1 VTPGSNA
8 LHVTLPASL
17 SLTTLGLMTRPV
29 LAALL
34 GTLWLAACSTASPD
48 HVKTSDEWLAEQ
60 ENEGAKLQQE
70 KSKNQGAYDEPTST
84 EDEKK
89 REWDEKQAELEL
101 KRAARSAETCP
112 ESVTEKAPKGKA
124 TVTLVFT
131 NDGRVKEAKIS
142 DTYAENAVGKCVLR
156 AMNSVI
162 VPAYTGSEHTV
173 EWEIDLTG
181 AKKSGAVE
189 KKE

>member
-1 VTPGSNA
+1 
-8 LHVTLPASL
+8 
-17 SLTTLGLMTRPV
+17 MTRHV
-29 LAALL
+29 LAAIL
-34 GTLWLAACSTASPD
+34 TTTWLAACSTASPD

-60 ENEGAKLQQE
+60 EGEGAKLQAE
-70 KSKNQGAYDEPTST
+70 SKKNEGAYDEPGST

-89 REWDEKQAELEL
+89 REWDDKQVDLEL

-124 TVTLVFT
+124 TVTLTFT
-131 NDGRVKEAKIS
+131 NDGRVKDSKIS
-142 DTYAENAVGKCVLR
+142 EQYAENAVGKCVLR
-156 AMNSVI
+156 AMGSVI
-162 VPAYTGSEHTV
+162 VPAYTGSEHTI

-189 KKE
+189 KKKEE

>member
-1 VTPGSNA
+1 MTRHA
-8 LHVTLPASL
+8 LAAI
-17 SLTTLGLMTRPV
+17 LTTT
-29 LAALL
+29 
-34 GTLWLAACSTASPD
+34 WLAACSTASPD

-60 ENEGAKLQQE
+60 ESEGAKIEAE
-70 KSKNQGAYDEPTST
+70 KKKTEGAYDEPGTT

-89 REWDEKQAELEL
+89 REWDEKQADLEL

-124 TVTLVFT
+124 TVTLTFT
-131 NDGRVKEAKIS
+131 SDGRVKESKIS

-156 AMNSVI
+156 AMGSVI
-162 VPAYTGSEHTV
+162 VPAYTGSEKTV

-181 AKKSGAVE
+181 GKKSGPAGA
-189 KKE
+189 KEE

>member
-1 VTPGSNA
+1 
-8 LHVTLPASL
+8 
-17 SLTTLGLMTRPV
+17 MTRHV

-34 GTLWLAACSTASPD
+34 TTAWLAGCSTASPD

-60 ENEGAKLQQE
+60 EQEGAKIEADKKKQE
-70 KSKNQGAYDEPTST
+70 GSYDEPTTT

-89 REWDEKQAELEL
+89 REWDDKQAELEL

-124 TVTLVFT
+124 TVTLTFT
-131 NDGRVKEAKIS
+131 NDGRVKDSKIS
-142 DTYAENAVGKCVLR
+142 EQYAENAVGKCVLR
-156 AMNSVI
+156 AMSSVI
-162 VPAYTGSEHTV
+162 VPAYTGAEKTLD
-173 EWEIDLTG
+173 WEIDLTG
-181 AKKSGAVE
+181 GKKSGAVE

>member
-1 VTPGSNA
+1 
-8 LHVTLPASL
+8 
-17 SLTTLGLMTRPV
+17 MTRHA

-34 GTLWLAACSTASPD
+34 TTTWLAACSTASPD

-60 ENEGAKLQQE
+60 DQEGAKIQQQKAKE
-70 KSKNQGAYDEPTST
+70 EGAYAEPTTT
-84 EDEKK
+84 EDEKRK
-89 REWDEKQAELEL
+89 EWDDKQADLEL

-112 ESVTEKAPKGKA
+112 ESVTETAPKGKA
-124 TVTLVFT
+124 TVTLTFA
-131 NDGRVKEAKIS
+131 NDGRVKDSKIS
-142 DTYAENAVGKCVLR
+142 EQYAENAVGKCVLR
-156 AMNSVI
+156 AMGNVI
-162 VPAYTGSEHTV
+162 VPAFTGSEHTI

>member
-1 VTPGSNA
+1 
-8 LHVTLPASL
+8 
-17 SLTTLGLMTRPV
+17 MTRHV
-29 LAALL
+29 LAAIL

-48 HVKTSDEWLAEQ
+48 HVKTSDEWLNEQ
-60 ENEGAKLQQE
+60 EHEGAKIEAE
-70 KSKNQGAYDEPTST
+70 KKKSDGSYDEPTTT

-89 REWDEKQAELEL
+89 REWDDKQAELEL

-124 TVTLVFT
+124 TVTMVFT

-181 AKKSGAVE
+181 ANTKKSE
-189 KKE
+189 KK

>member
-1 VTPGSNA
+1 
-8 LHVTLPASL
+8 
-17 SLTTLGLMTRPV
+17 MTRHV

-34 GTLWLAACSTASPD
+34 TTTWLAGCSTASPD

-60 ENEGAKLQQE
+60 EAEGAKIEQNKKKTE
-70 KSKNQGAYDEPTST
+70 GAYDEPTTT

-89 REWDEKQAELEL
+89 REWDDKQAELEL

-131 NDGRVKEAKIS
+131 NDGRVKESKITE
-142 DTYAENAVGKCVLR
+142 TYAENAVGKCVLR
-156 AMNSVI
+156 AMSSVI
-162 VPAYTGSEHTV
+162 VPAYTGAEKTV
-173 EWEIDLTG
+173 EWEVDLSGGKKTG
-181 AKKSGAVE
+181 TE
-189 KKE
+189 KK

>member
-1 VTPGSNA
+1 
-8 LHVTLPASL
+8 
-17 SLTTLGLMTRPV
+17 MTRSA
-29 LAALL
+29 LAAIV
-34 GTLWLAACSTASPD
+34 TTAWLAACGTATPD

-60 ENEGAKLQQE
+60 EHEGAKLQAE
-70 KSKNQGAYDEPTST
+70 KAKGEGAYDEPTTT

-89 REWDEKQAELEL
+89 REWDEKQSDLEL

-124 TVTLVFT
+124 TVTLTFT
-131 NDGRVKEAKIS
+131 TDGRVKDVEDQRAVR
-142 DTYAENAVGKCVLR
+142 TRTAVGKCVLR
-156 AMNSVI
+156 AMDSVI
-162 VPAYTGSEHTV
+162 VPAYTGAEKTV

-189 KKE
+189 KKEE

>member
-1 VTPGSNA
+1 
-8 LHVTLPASL
+8 
-17 SLTTLGLMTRPV
+17 MTRPV

-34 GTLWLAACSTASPD
+34 TTTWLAACSTASPD

-60 ENEGAKLQQE
+60 EAEGAKIEQNKK
-70 KSKNQGAYDEPTST
+70 KSEGAYDEPTTT

-89 REWDEKQAELEL
+89 REWDDKQAELEL

-131 NDGRVKEAKIS
+131 NDGRVKESKVTE
-142 DTYAENAVGKCVLR
+142 TYAETAVGKCVLR
-156 AMNSVI
+156 AMSSVI
-162 VPAYTGSEHTV
+162 VPAYTGAEKTV
-173 EWEIDLTG
+173 EWEVDLSGGKKTG
-181 AKKSGAVE
+181 AE
-189 KKE
+189 KK

>member
-1 VTPGSNA
+1 
-8 LHVTLPASL
+8 
-17 SLTTLGLMTRPV
+17 MTRHV
-29 LAALL
+29 LAAIL
-34 GTLWLAACSTASPD
+34 TTAWLAGCSTASPD

-60 ENEGAKLQQE
+60 EGEGAKIEAE
-70 KSKNQGAYDEPTST
+70 KKKQGGSYDEPTTT

-89 REWDEKQAELEL
+89 REWDDKQAELEL

-124 TVTLVFT
+124 TVTLTFT

-142 DTYAENAVGKCVLR
+142 EQYAENAVGKCVLR

-162 VPAYTGSEHTV
+162 VPAYTGGEKTLD
-173 EWEIDLTG
+173 WEIDLTG
-181 AKKSGAVE
+181 GKKSGAVE

>member
-1 VTPGSNA
+1 MRVAFVGPLASSFA
-8 LHVTLPASL
+8 DRVRAHLTLPCDFVH
-17 SLTTLGLMTRPV
+17 T
-29 LAALL
+29 
-34 GTLWLAACSTASPD
+34 
-48 HVKTSDEWLAEQ
+48 
-60 ENEGAKLQQE
+60 
-70 KSKNQGAYDEPTST
+70 
-84 EDEKK
+84 DEKN
-89 REWDEKQAELEL
+89 
-101 KRAARSAETCP
+101 
-112 ESVTEKAPKGKA
+112 A
-124 TVTLVFT
+124 TDVLSDVDVLVTLVFT
-131 NDGRVKEAKIS
+131 SDGRVKDAKIS